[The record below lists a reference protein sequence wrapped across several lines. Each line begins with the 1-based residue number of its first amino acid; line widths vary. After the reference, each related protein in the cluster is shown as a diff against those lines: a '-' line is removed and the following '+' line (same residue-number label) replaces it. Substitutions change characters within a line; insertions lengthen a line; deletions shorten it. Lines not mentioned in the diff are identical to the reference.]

1 VNAVELLDS
10 DHTRDLQERPSC
22 EPEQISLAPDKVA
35 IDSAPLELGGG
46 LDPSP
51 MPGCRLAR
59 TWFADR
65 GLPSGASRHCGAA
78 SSPDPRHHRATHYT
92 ILCIEVPAVPPHV
105 VCLKYVDSVMPALL
119 ALLMNFAKAILY
131 PLTIFTVSS
140 VLQAL
145 ADLVF
150 PIPEALA
157 MLPVLVIVPITLAIF
172 RGRRLTISRGR
183 RLALTRGRWG
193 LARARHSQ
201 LTNSG
206 YGDLSLSVGWR

>member
-1 VNAVELLDS
+1 
-10 DHTRDLQERPSC
+10 
-22 EPEQISLAPDKVA
+22 
-35 IDSAPLELGGG
+35 
-46 LDPSP
+46 
-51 MPGCRLAR
+51 
-59 TWFADR
+59 
-65 GLPSGASRHCGAA
+65 
-78 SSPDPRHHRATHYT
+78 
-92 ILCIEVPAVPPHV
+92 
-105 VCLKYVDSVMPALL
+105 MPALL

-157 MLPVLVIVPITLAIF
+157 MLPALVIVPITLAIF

-183 RLALTRGRWG
+183 RLAVTRGRWS
-193 LARARHSQ
+193 LAGPRHSQ

-206 YGDLSLSVGWR
+206 YGDLSLSMGRR